1 MLKISG
7 LWREFQNS
15 KDYTERPCP
24 LKNKKNNK
32 QKPKRKDK
40 QQKEKQPNNRKTKN
54 Q

>member
-24 LKNKKNNK
+24 LKNKNK
-32 QKPKRKDK
+32 QQTKTKKERQTTKRKT
-40 QQKEKQPNNRKTKN
+40 TK
-54 Q
+54 